1 MSSTLEFRHL
11 AIALPTSRALAAI
24 RSVIPAAPDFYD
36 WGADGQLYFVFAE
49 AGASNV
55 FECGRSSRVAR
66 RWQLAAVGSPFLVL
80 RTVTRTAADYVLGG
94 GVCLTTRSRWTR
106 PETYIAAY
114 RTALE
119 RAIPFSD
126 AEASAPSLAM
136 RLSLP
141 ASRTYQEP
149 WAAREDY
156 RRALRAAG
164 RLTGDERS
172 ESLQAAPI
180 GTQEG
185 IADLAWLSTLGQDAG
200 VPAWLALDYAV
211 NDALDLLADREKR
224 RRTAARA

>member
-24 RSVIPAAPDFYD
+24 RSFIPAAPDFYD

-66 RWQLAAVGSPFLVL
+66 RWQLAAVGSPYLVL

-94 GVCLTTRSRWTR
+94 CVCLTTRTRWTR

-119 RAIPFSD
+119 RAIPFT
-126 AEASAPSLAM
+126 EVETTAPSLAL

-141 ASRTYQEP
+141 ASRTYQEE
-149 WAAREDY
+149 WSAREDY
-156 RRALRAAG
+156 RHALRAAG
-164 RLTGDERS
+164 RLTGAEH
-172 ESLQAAPI
+172 ETLLTAPI
-180 GTQEG
+180 GTLEG

-200 VPAWLALDYAV
+200 VPAWLAMDYAV
-211 NDALDLLADREKR
+211 NDSLDRLADREKR
-224 RRTAARA
+224 RRNAARA